1 MGEVPG
7 DGRDGGF
14 GAIATG
20 IESIAAAL
28 QLFDLCEP
36 AESGA
41 SIALDKL
48 KQVLKQHVGETHDI
62 DQVLRPLRS
71 ETGQTSMGDGQVD
84 FLSYWQCMD
93 SFFREISGGPGRLTE
108 AAVQG
113 ETDTIRGMR
122 RFRDGVLQLWQGG
135 KDVIPSVQLK
145 ALLSEIRDASDD
157 PSYWEEV
164 MQAVPCE
171 GGFGLSLS
179 EVAEAVCVWLRD
191 VVREEEEDDDDDDD
205 EEQEAKSEVA
215 SMKGFSKGDGDNS
228 PRFSLKSE
236 LRQAE
241 KLGYQSETPPT
252 SPQVPFRRS
261 STFAA
266 GDRAALHRDSL
277 GIGPSSEILRAQELT
292 ELMRRAV
299 DESGDV
305 PSQRAMQKLDLAHDS
320 VARQLHQQEL
330 ELIELRQSNETA
342 EKRMKLMEE
351 ELGHAQESQHE
362 LADQTRNLEE
372 YMRKASALEL
382 ELEELRQHLADSQQ
396 EVQQLRNKVEEADQK
411 VAEVKKRDWQL
422 RDRIE
427 SLEENEANAEG
438 QLKWMRSELDLRTSE
453 LKTANRDLV
462 ASRAENVKLTSSLKE
477 SKESSAKTEQDLQ
490 ASRAR
495 EEELRLTASEA
506 GKRASLAAE
515 QTATAAT
522 LQKELLQVKEELQ
535 ASKVIESTLRSQ
547 VEASEAAQKRASV
560 ALSQHDVAQDQHRE
574 ELVKLQ
580 RADADLREQLNA
592 IRQELEASQS
602 REDALRTQLGKAED
616 EARKKVQ
623 AGEELQEQLT
633 KLQEELAAKGELE
646 RRAKDQATNETLAGE
661 KIVALENKVQL
672 QQDQLKKLRA
682 ARDSIVASQQDPP
695 MAVDDEDI
703 ISPRQMMSD
712 RQCRFLSAQLRI
724 LLRHSQEERLP
735 AAEQS
740 THFAELEQLLD
751 TVQPGSEAVETR
763 RKQSLQR
770 VHEEGKRVF
779 EEVSEKLY
787 TLEVQKNDVDEEVG
801 RLQALVADLENQL
814 ASVRRQRDELQRY
827 SASASTGHPE
837 STGPELVPGVAV
849 GRSSKAF
856 TATSV
861 TSDTRSRAS
870 LDSPLQK
877 PGTARTSSSDAVAF
891 FGTGSRSPSE
901 LRSSPKA
908 NIGMKVLAPAFI
920 MSDFDTGPLVKQK
933 QERRKN
939 LRQGQRHVRETVT
952 ANTVRASVQ
961 RRDTEEDEASE
972 PTWRRRPSQAVRK
985 SQAGDPR
992 ASAQRFSAAK
1002 LAAQE
1007 RRESLQK
1014 RIREMKQP
1022 DSECGTQ

>member
-1 MGEVPG
+1 
-7 DGRDGGF
+7 
-14 GAIATG
+14 
-20 IESIAAAL
+20 
-28 QLFDLCEP
+28 
-36 AESGA
+36 
-41 SIALDKL
+41 
-48 KQVLKQHVGETHDI
+48 
-62 DQVLRPLRS
+62 
-71 ETGQTSMGDGQVD
+71 
-84 FLSYWQCMD
+84 
-93 SFFREISGGPGRLTE
+93 
-108 AAVQG
+108 
-113 ETDTIRGMR
+113 
-122 RFRDGVLQLWQGG
+122 
-135 KDVIPSVQLK
+135 
-145 ALLSEIRDASDD
+145 
-157 PSYWEEV
+157 
-164 MQAVPCE
+164 
-171 GGFGLSLS
+171 
-179 EVAEAVCVWLRD
+179 
-191 VVREEEEDDDDDDD
+191 
-205 EEQEAKSEVA
+205 
-215 SMKGFSKGDGDNS
+215 
-228 PRFSLKSE
+228 
-236 LRQAE
+236 
-241 KLGYQSETPPT
+241 
-252 SPQVPFRRS
+252 
-261 STFAA
+261 
-266 GDRAALHRDSL
+266 
-277 GIGPSSEILRAQELT
+277 
-292 ELMRRAV
+292 
-299 DESGDV
+299 
-305 PSQRAMQKLDLAHDS
+305 
-320 VARQLHQQEL
+320 
-330 ELIELRQSNETA
+330 
-342 EKRMKLMEE
+342 
-351 ELGHAQESQHE
+351 
-362 LADQTRNLEE
+362 
-372 YMRKASALEL
+372 
-382 ELEELRQHLADSQQ
+382 
-396 EVQQLRNKVEEADQK
+396 
-411 VAEVKKRDWQL
+411 
-422 RDRIE
+422 
-427 SLEENEANAEG
+427 
-438 QLKWMRSELDLRTSE
+438 
-453 LKTANRDLV
+453 
-462 ASRAENVKLTSSLKE
+462 
-477 SKESSAKTEQDLQ
+477 
-490 ASRAR
+490 
-495 EEELRLTASEA
+495 
-506 GKRASLAAE
+506 
-515 QTATAAT
+515 
-522 LQKELLQVKEELQ
+522 
-535 ASKVIESTLRSQ
+535 
-547 VEASEAAQKRASV
+547 
-560 ALSQHDVAQDQHRE
+560 
-574 ELVKLQ
+574 
-580 RADADLREQLNA
+580 
-592 IRQELEASQS
+592 
-602 REDALRTQLGKAED
+602 
-616 EARKKVQ
+616 
-623 AGEELQEQLT
+623 
-633 KLQEELAAKGELE
+633 
-646 RRAKDQATNETLAGE
+646 
-661 KIVALENKVQL
+661 
-672 QQDQLKKLRA
+672 
-682 ARDSIVASQQDPP
+682 

-724 LLRHSQEERLP
+724 LLRHSQ
-735 AAEQS
+735 
-740 THFAELEQLLD
+740 ELEQLLD